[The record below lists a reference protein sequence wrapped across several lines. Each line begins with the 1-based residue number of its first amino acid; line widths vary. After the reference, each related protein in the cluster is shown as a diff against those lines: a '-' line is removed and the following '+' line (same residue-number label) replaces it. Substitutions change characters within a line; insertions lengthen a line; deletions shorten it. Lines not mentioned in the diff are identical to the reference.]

1 LKNARLIFHVF
12 NHCCIKIFIG
22 RVQRNP
28 PTNISPNLSLEI
40 IMALSSCFTF
50 DFNNKNVLVV
60 GGTSGINRGIAE
72 TFASAGARVAVVSR
86 AQEKVDDTIQSLKNC
101 GAADAR
107 GFAADVREAEAI
119 KNGVAEI
126 AAAWGNLD
134 VVVSGAAG
142 NFPALATGMSAN
154 GFRSVIE
161 IDLLGTF
168 HVMQAVYPYLQKP
181 GAAIINISAPQAEI
195 PMAGQSHV
203 CAAKAGVD
211 MITRTLC
218 LEWGAE
224 GVRINS
230 IIPGP
235 IDNTEGMKRLAPN
248 EAIRAAVTRSVPLQ
262 RMGST
267 DDIANAC
274 LFLASDFAS
283 YITGAVIPVDG
294 GWAQGGAALVGA
306 SLAEMLKSMPK
317 QK

>member
-1 LKNARLIFHVF
+1 
-12 NHCCIKIFIG
+12 
-22 RVQRNP
+22 
-28 PTNISPNLSLEI
+28 
-40 IMALSSCFTF
+40 MAFTF
-50 DFNNKNVLVV
+50 DFKNKNILVV

-72 TFASAGARVAVVSR
+72 TFARAGARVAVASR
-86 AQEKVDDTIQSLKNC
+86 SPEKVDDTVQSLKKL
-101 GAADAR
+101 GALDAL
-107 GFAADVREAEAI
+107 GFSADVREAEAI
-119 KNGVAEI
+119 KAGIDHVA
-126 AAAWGNLD
+126 ATWGKFD
-134 VVVSGAAG
+134 VVISGAAG
-142 NFPALATGMSAN
+142 NFPALAMGMSPK

-168 HVMQAVYPYLQKP
+168 HVMQSIYPHLKKP
-181 GAAIINISAPQAEI
+181 GASIINISAPQAEI

-218 LEWGAE
+218 IEWGAE

-235 IDNTEGMKRLAPN
+235 IDNTEGMKRLAPT
-248 EAIRAAVTRSVPLQ
+248 EGLRSAVTKSVPLQ

-283 YITGAVIPVDG
+283 YISGAVIPVDG
-294 GWAQGGAALVGA
+294 GWAQGGAAVVGA
-306 SLAEMLKSMPK
+306 SLAEMLKAAPRS
-317 QK
+317 